1 MEVKPD
7 APFTN
12 PRVTPFIQCPSCKRL
27 IECNAV
33 VCLHCR
39 EEIDPQYAAISKAVV
54 VYQTAAV
61 SSANT
66 IKTAEM
72 GAVVIFVA
80 SFVGFWFDPPL
91 IIANLLTPIISAA
104 AVGVWFYRFGRFR
117 LKDEEYAKASRDM
130 RKSLTLWL
138 ALIGVQILALIYVFK
153 VRSH

>member
-27 IECNAV
+27 IECHAV

-80 SFVGFWFDPPL
+80 SFIGFWFDPPL
-91 IIANLLTPIISAA
+91 IIANLLTPIISVA

-117 LKDEEYAKASRDM
+117 LNDEEYAKASRDM

-153 VRSH
+153 VRSY